1 MEPESPNYHQRPG
14 LILASTS
21 QYRRELLSRLQ
32 LPFDTAS
39 PHVDESREAD
49 ESAEQ
54 CATRLARLKARAVAS
69 AYPHALIIGSDQ
81 VAECGG
87 KRLGKPGNRERA
99 LEQLAWASGKQ
110 AIFSTA
116 VTLFNSATQREQTR
130 VVPTVV
136 RYRQISALEIER
148 YLDREA
154 ALDCAGSAKAES
166 LGIALLDAI
175 EGNDPTAL
183 IGLPLIALCAMLR
196 SENIDIP

>member
-1 MEPESPNYHQRPG
+1 MDESP
-14 LILASTS
+14 
-21 QYRRELLSRLQ
+21 
-32 LPFDTAS
+32 
-39 PHVDESREAD
+39 EAD

-136 RYRQISALEIER
+136 RYRQISTLEIER

>member
-21 QYRRELLSRLQ
+21 QYRRELLNRLQ

-39 PHVDESREAD
+39 PNVDESPVAG
-49 ESAEQ
+49 ESAEH
-54 CATRLARLKARAVAS
+54 CAGRLARLKARAVAS
-69 AYPHALIIGSDQ
+69 AYPHTLIIGSDQ

-99 LEQLAWASGKQ
+99 IEQLAWASGKR
-110 AIFSTA
+110 AIFNTA
-116 VTLFNSATQREQTR
+116 VTLFNSATEREQTR
-130 VVPTVV
+130 IVSTVV
-136 RYRQISALEIER
+136 RYRQISALEIEH
-148 YLDREA
+148 YLDKEA

>member
-1 MEPESPNYHQRPG
+1 MEPENPTHQQLPG

-21 QYRRELLSRLQ
+21 RYRRELFSRLQ

-39 PHVDESREAD
+39 PNVDESPVAD

-54 CATRLARLKARAVAS
+54 CAMRLARLKARAVAVD
-69 AYPHALIIGSDQ
+69 YPQALIIGSDQ

-87 KRLGKPGNRERA
+87 QRLGKPGNRKCA
-99 LEQLAWASGKQ
+99 IEQLAWASGKQ
-110 AIFSTA
+110 AVFSTA
-116 VTLFNSATQREQTR
+116 VTLFNSATGREQTR
-130 VVPTVV
+130 VIPTTV
-136 RYRQISALEIER
+136 RYRKISAPEIER

-154 ALDCAGSAKAES
+154 AFDCAGSAKSES
-166 LGIALLDAI
+166 LGISLLDAI

-196 SENIDIP
+196 SENINIP